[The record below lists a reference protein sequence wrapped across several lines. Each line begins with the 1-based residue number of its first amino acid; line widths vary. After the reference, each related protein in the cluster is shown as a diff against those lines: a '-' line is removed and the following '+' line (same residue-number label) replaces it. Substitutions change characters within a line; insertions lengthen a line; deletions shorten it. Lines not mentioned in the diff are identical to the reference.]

1 MVYLGGLVM
10 KGGFGAL
17 LFFLG
22 LTLGCGGDGDRVD
35 LTGTEPGDVTTDTSQ
50 DIGAPDAKISSV
62 SLTHLGTTEMVQG
75 THRPEIFTTA
85 QGALLLAV
93 VHPDGPSMTEG
104 SIKHKAYHLNADLEI
119 QGEGFALTTYTE
131 AYGDPADH
139 RVLLVDDEIVVVYQ
153 AIVLDPNAGPAGG
166 GPAENNAISQSLMLA
181 RFSHDG
187 TELFR
192 GAIVDNITDFEEDN
206 FPDHCMA
213 WDGASLI
220 VSTGSKDSAKV
231 RVVDREGNIESTH
244 SISIGPD
251 SIGAN
256 IGNSLFW
263 KEGGLHIA
271 SGGLM
276 GPGVESVPLI
286 FGELSSTFGLT
297 ILDTHYPDGED
308 AIFPTGTLVH
318 GGVTYIAYSAHA
330 IGSSPDIQIDPYEP
344 RLAAFDGDWN
354 LLLDTKISTEAGAG
368 HVHPTVAVIEDTLYY
383 AWSRKDPA
391 GGPAP
396 QVLIERYTIDTD

>member
-1 MVYLGGLVM
+1 MKRMIGLTV
-10 KGGFGAL
+10 FV
-17 LFFLG
+17 LG
-22 LTLGCGGDGDRVD
+22 LGLACGGDGGKTVEDQ
-35 LTGTEPGDVTTDTSQ
+35 TSSNDVPNGTDTSQ
-50 DIGAPDAKISSV
+50 DNAISQDIVTPTSV

-75 THRPEIFTTA
+75 THRPEIFATVE
-85 QGALLLAV
+85 GGLILAV

-104 SIKHKAYHLNADLEI
+104 SIKHKAYHLNAELEI
-119 QGEGFALTTYTE
+119 QGEGFALTTYTGD
-131 AYGDPADH
+131 YGDPADH

-153 AIVLDPNAGPAGG
+153 AIVLDLDATPGGG

-181 RFSHDG
+181 RFNHDG
-187 TELFR
+187 TEIFR
-192 GAIVDNITDFEEDN
+192 GPIVDNITDFEEDN

-213 WDGASLI
+213 WDGSSLI
-220 VSTGSKDSAKV
+220 VSTGSKDSAKI
-231 RVVDREGNIESTH
+231 RVIDREGNIASTH
-244 SISIGPD
+244 SIAIGPD

-263 KEGGLHIA
+263 KEGVLHIA
-271 SGGLM
+271 SGRLM
-276 GPGVESVPLI
+276 GPGVDSIPLI
-286 FGELSSTFGLT
+286 FGELSSTFGLN
-297 ILDTHYPDGED
+297 ILGTHYPDGED
-308 AIFPTGTLVH
+308 AIFPTGTLIH
-318 GGVTYIAYSAHA
+318 GDVTYIAYSAHA

-368 HVHPTVAVIEDTLYY
+368 HVHPTVAAIGDTLYY

-396 QVLIERYTIDTD
+396 QVLIERYTIESD